1 MKKFFCVTSFGV
13 LLCCMFA
20 CQNKADKAELEK
32 FRAQAKVEE
41 QNIALVKRLYEELS
55 KANIEILQELFT
67 SDFAYYSPSENVTPL
82 SREEL
87 SKALKMYYSAFPDF
101 HYDIQ
106 DIFAKGD
113 EVAVRFIAKFTHSQ
127 EFMGLPPT
135 GKQIQVSA
143 TAIFN
148 KFKDGK
154 VAEVKKNMDDLGMMT
169 QLGMELKPKE
179 AEKK

>member
-1 MKKFFCVTSFGV
+1 MKKPILVVSLAV
-13 LLCCMFA
+13 LLCFTFA
-20 CQNKADKAELEK
+20 CQNKAEKAELER
-32 FRAQAKVEE
+32 FRTQAKIEE
-41 QNIALVKRLYEELS
+41 QNIALIKHLYEELS
-55 KANIEILQELFT
+55 KANIETLQELFT

-87 SKALKMYYSAFPDF
+87 SKGLKMYFSAFPDF
-101 HYDIQ
+101 HYEIQ

-113 EVAVRFIAKFTHSQ
+113 KVAVRFIAQFTHSQ
-127 EFMGLPPT
+127 EFMGLSPT
-135 GKQIQVSA
+135 GKQVQVSA

-148 KFKDGK
+148 KFRDGK

-179 AEKK
+179 EK

>member
-179 AEKK
+179 VKK

>member
-1 MKKFFCVTSFGV
+1 MKK
-13 LLCCMFA
+13 LLCVIPLAALLCLIFA
-20 CQNKADKAELEK
+20 CQNKAEKAELEK
-32 FRAQAKVEE
+32 FRTQAKLEE
-41 QNIALVKRLYEELS
+41 QNIALVRRLYEELS
-55 KANIEILQELFT
+55 KGNVGILQELFT
-67 SDFAYYSPSENVTPL
+67 SDFVYYSPSENVTPL

-87 SKALKMYYSAFPDF
+87 SKVLQSLYGVFPDF
-101 HYDIQ
+101 RYDIQ

-113 EVAVRFIAKFTHSQ
+113 KVAVRFIAKFTHGQ
-127 EFMGLPPT
+127 EFMGLSPT

-143 TAIFN
+143 TAIFS

-154 VAEVKKNMDDLGMMT
+154 VVEVKKNMDDLGMMT